1 MRGLAIFSILAAAG
15 AAVYGLEEDL
25 PDAAAAKPVPK
36 DYKLPEKVRHMDGP
50 PPGVDLSSLSVKPNV
65 IAPQRDYTTGSP
77 TRTTTHSAATRTL
90 AVSSCCR

>member
-1 MRGLAIFSILAAAG
+1 MMRGLAIFSILAVAG

-50 PPGVDLSSLSVKPNV
+50 PPGVDLSSLSVKPNIIKPV
-65 IAPQRDYTTGSP
+65 SYTHLTLP
-77 TRTTTHSAATRTL
+77 TIL
-90 AVSSCCR
+90 LV